1 MESEIDRAAIIVRM
15 EIGLNNGHS
24 KIGDVELVLVNDGV
38 DKMCKLFH
46 REVCKMGAKYFLKL
60 SFATVENSLGNS
72 MVIITQQTL
81 TIHPLF
87 GFT

>member
-1 MESEIDRAAIIVRM
+1 MEV
-15 EIGLNNGHS
+15 GLNNEHN
-24 KIGDVELVLVNDGV
+24 KIDDVELVLVNDGV
-38 DKMCKLFH
+38 DKMYKLFH

-60 SFATVENSLGNS
+60 PFAAVENSSGNS
-72 MVIITQQTL
+72 MVVITQETL